1 MPTFIREATLIIT
14 PMMLLSP
21 SYCLI
26 MGTTPALAPLHS
38 DFNHESFLLVRLA
51 FWMVDQWVKEV
62 FTDLNVRKVEWMV
75 VVHID
80 LIYLGIICIV
90 LVTSFH
96 DGIVR
101 IPDLEETLI
110 NLFKLILC
118 RGWNSNQKNRHLFK
132 GKQSDLAHREENHC
146 LILSYSCLKVLT

>member
-1 MPTFIREATLIIT
+1 
-14 PMMLLSP
+14 
-21 SYCLI
+21 
-26 MGTTPALAPLHS
+26 
-38 DFNHESFLLVRLA
+38 
-51 FWMVDQWVKEV
+51 
-62 FTDLNVRKVEWMV
+62 MV

-118 RGWNSNQKNRHLFK
+118 RG
-132 GKQSDLAHREENHC
+132 
-146 LILSYSCLKVLT
+146 